1 MERSCSPSGSGR
13 SPAAKRFLVNCRLK
27 IAPVVA
33 MLQNIPVHDRSQK
46 TQYVILYVNHNI
58 PSIVQWDP
66 KASVLLWL
74 ERRRPAQ
81 NERHQKQYISGA
93 SRDFFQVVE
102 VVQKQRYFKFVI
114 SASHS

>member
-1 MERSCSPSGSGR
+1 M
-13 SPAAKRFLVNCRLK
+13 
-27 IAPVVA
+27 I
-33 MLQNIPVHDRSQK
+33 DRKK

-66 KASVLLWL
+66 KVSVLLWL

-81 NERHQKQYISGA
+81 NERHQKQYISDA
-93 SRDFFQVVE
+93 SGGFFQIVE

-114 SASHS
+114 SASHCQQLGLYSKCYTVCDFTLH